1 MKNKFPLLLLIL
13 VNFVCVDIFAQVS
26 SMSDSQVMDFVIK
39 ENEKGT
45 SRDEIVKKLIERDV
59 PIQQIQRIKKKYEKQ
74 LNNKQVGAKNLE
86 SDKVTNSRN
95 RTYKNFDEK
104 PENKEN
110 FQRRSNKKVNQS
122 ELTENQKKILNSKR
136 EDNYDNEI
144 DFMLPDSTELFNDAL
159 GFNKRKKTKVIFGH
173 NIFNNNNLT
182 FEPNMNI
189 ATPIDNIASI
199 TFISV
204 NLIRTAPKRTRP
216 QPNTSSNICKFTA
229 F

>member
-1 MKNKFPLLLLIL
+1 MDNKVLFVALTVLKIL
-13 VNFVCVDIFAQVS
+13 VFFTKISV
-26 SMSDSQVMDFVIK
+26 K

-122 ELTENQKKILNSKR
+122 ELTENQKKILK
-136 EDNYDNEI
+136 
-144 DFMLPDSTELFNDAL
+144 
-159 GFNKRKKTKVIFGH
+159 
-173 NIFNNNNLT
+173 
-182 FEPNMNI
+182 
-189 ATPIDNIASI
+189 
-199 TFISV
+199 
-204 NLIRTAPKRTRP
+204 
-216 QPNTSSNICKFTA
+216 C
-229 F
+229 